1 MGLRMKLSK
10 SYLSVLLVLFGC
22 SNHSMKFE
30 GYFTYGHETSV
41 FRQCNETQ
49 YFWLN
54 GEPKAMDII
63 DNASLQLAEK
73 MGEPY
78 QKIYVQFSGFFEH
91 REPVGFEEETD
102 GIIYMRELIENSEN
116 PPKHCQ

>member
-1 MGLRMKLSK
+1 MRLSE
-10 SYLSVLLVLFGC
+10 SYLSALLVLFGC
-22 SNHSMKFE
+22 SNHSVTFE

-41 FRQCNETQ
+41 FRQCNQMQ

-54 GEPKAMDII
+54 GEPKPMDII

-73 MGEPY
+73 LEEPY
-78 QKIYVQFSGFFEH
+78 QKIYIKFSGFVEY

-102 GIIYMRELIENSEN
+102 GIIYMRELIEKSES
-116 PPKHCQ
+116 PPRHCK